1 MHPVPMQLTISSLSL
16 SFPLSLSPL
25 VSALA
30 DHQLQLPMAATH
42 SSSSSARG
50 AMSAALV
57 LVLLLAAVAS
67 AQAASPVSFENKCT
81 KPVKINGILVAVN
94 AKVILILD
102 LKVAVKLEI
111 FGADG
116 VERSKKFL
124 IPVDATACAIVYDGV
139 YIKVI
144 VTAVKSIL
152 GVVGTLLGFIC
163 LKFKLLL

>member
-1 MHPVPMQLTISSLSL
+1 
-16 SFPLSLSPL
+16 
-25 VSALA
+25 
-30 DHQLQLPMAATH
+30 
-42 SSSSSARG
+42 
-50 AMSAALV
+50 MSAALV

-67 AQAASPVSFENKCT
+67 AQAAASPVSFENKCT